1 MSRAVPLAG
10 ILLLAAS
17 AAAAA
22 QDPRNVPRTVV
33 RAAERSVS
41 DDSASTVTARW
52 RTALARDSTDRTA
65 LLGLAK
71 VARMT
76 YDFAAS
82 ERLLLRLLARAPSSP
97 DQWTVQARLSL

>member
-10 ILLLAAS
+10 ILLLAVS

-22 QDPRNVPRTVV
+22 QDPRDVPRTVV

-52 RTALARDSTDRTA
+52 RTALARDSTDRAA
-65 LLGLAK
+65 LLGLAT

-76 YDFAAS
+76 YDFPAS